1 MNIINDHLFIMNL
14 FVLKMVLNFKLK
26 KNFKNIIIIEKQ
38 DFNFEKQAINIYIR
52 KLNFLSIEI

>member
-14 FVLKMVLNFKLK
+14 FGLKMVLNFKLK

-52 KLNFLSIEI
+52 ELNFLSIEK

>member
-14 FVLKMVLNFKLK
+14 FGLKMVLNFKLK

-52 KLNFLSIEI
+52 KLNFLSIEK